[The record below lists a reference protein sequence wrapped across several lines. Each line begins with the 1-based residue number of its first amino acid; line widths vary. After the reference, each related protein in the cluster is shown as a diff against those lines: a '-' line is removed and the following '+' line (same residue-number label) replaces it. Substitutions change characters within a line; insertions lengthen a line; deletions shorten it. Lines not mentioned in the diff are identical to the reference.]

1 MNIFFHYVWHSSVMR
16 KILNKWK
23 AFSYHIQK
31 PHEAKAQ
38 MKATSIVEIQ
48 KKIRPLLYITYD
60 QDLHLI

>member
-1 MNIFFHYVWHSSVMR
+1 MR
-16 KILNKWK
+16 KISNKWK